1 MTKRKAALGKGLGA
15 LLPDSEPGHAP
26 STQDPDSR
34 LYNFEDRIRT
44 AGKISDIAVDR
55 ISPNPFQPREH
66 FDEAA
71 LEELAQSI
79 RHLGIIQPLTVRSRG
94 PNQYELISGERR
106 LRAATLAGLE
116 RVPAFVR
123 EADTE
128 AMLEMAIV
136 ENVQREQLNPI
147 EISLGYRRL
156 MDECGLTQEQ
166 VAEKV
171 GKSRPAVANYL
182 RLLNLPP
189 VIQAGLRDGH
199 LTIGHARALLSLGTD
214 ALQRDVLDAIIQKG
228 LSVRE
233 TEALVKRLTAPAPA
247 SKKPGKESRTL
258 PQHIRLELDRMT
270 DRIRNRLGTKVSIK
284 PAPDGKAGRI
294 EVEYYSSED
303 LERLTDLLADN

>member
-15 LLPDSEPGHAP
+15 LLPDSESEYPAG
-26 STQDPDSR
+26 SRDPESR

-44 AGKISDIAVDR
+44 SGKISDIAVDR
-55 ISPNPFQPREH
+55 ISPNPFQPREN

-106 LRAATLAGLE
+106 LRAASLAGLE

-189 VIQAGLRDGH
+189 VIQAGLRDGY
-199 LTIGHARALLSLGTD
+199 LSIGHARALLSLGSD
-214 ALQRDVLDAIIQKG
+214 ALQQDVLDAIVQKG
-228 LSVRE
+228 LSVRD
-233 TEALVKRLTAPAPA
+233 TESMVKRLTSPG
-247 SKKPGKESRTL
+247 SKKKTTASESESNPR
-258 PQHIRLELDRMT
+258 HIRLELDRIT
-270 DRIRNRLGTKVSIK
+270 ARIRSRLGTKVSIK
-284 PAPDGKAGRI
+284 PSTDGRTGRI
-294 EVEYYSSED
+294 EVEYYSAED
-303 LERLTDLLADN
+303 LERLADLLADD

>member
-15 LLPDSEPGHAP
+15 LLPDSESEYPAG
-26 STQDPDSR
+26 SRDPESR

-44 AGKISDIAVDR
+44 SGKISDIAVDR
-55 ISPNPFQPREH
+55 ISPNPFQPREN

-106 LRAATLAGLE
+106 LRAASLAGLE

-189 VIQAGLRDGH
+189 VIQAGLRDGY
-199 LTIGHARALLSLGTD
+199 LSIGHARALLSLGSD
-214 ALQRDVLDAIIQKG
+214 ALQQDVLDAIVQKG
-228 LSVRE
+228 LSVRD
-233 TEALVKRLTAPAPA
+233 TESMVKRLASPG
-247 SKKPGKESRTL
+247 SKKKTTASESESIPR
-258 PQHIRLELDRMT
+258 HIRLELDRIT
-270 DRIRNRLGTKVSIK
+270 DRIRSRLGTKVSIK
-284 PAPDGKAGRI
+284 PSTDGRTGRI
-294 EVEYYSSED
+294 EVEYYSAED
-303 LERLTDLLADN
+303 LERLADLLADD

>member
-15 LLPDSEPGHAP
+15 LLPDSESEYPAG
-26 STQDPDSR
+26 SRDPESR

-44 AGKISDIAVDR
+44 SGKISDIAVDR
-55 ISPNPFQPREH
+55 ISPNPFQPREN

-106 LRAATLAGLE
+106 LRAASLAGLE

-189 VIQAGLRDGH
+189 VIQAGLRDGY
-199 LTIGHARALLSLGTD
+199 LSIGHARALLSLGSD
-214 ALQRDVLDAIIQKG
+214 ALQQDVLDAIVQKG
-228 LSVRE
+228 LSVRD
-233 TEALVKRLTAPAPA
+233 TESMVKRLTSPG
-247 SKKPGKESRTL
+247 SKKKTTASESESIPR
-258 PQHIRLELDRMT
+258 HIRLELDRIT
-270 DRIRNRLGTKVSIK
+270 DRIRSRLGTKVSIK
-284 PAPDGKAGRI
+284 PSTDGRTGRI
-294 EVEYYSSED
+294 EVEYYSAED
-303 LERLTDLLADN
+303 LERLADLLADD

>member
-15 LLPDSEPGHAP
+15 LLPDS
-26 STQDPDSR
+26 DPHESEDGQSADGR

-44 AGKISDIAVDR
+44 AGKISDIAIDR
-55 ISPNPFQPREH
+55 ISPNPYQPREH
-66 FDEAA
+66 FDDAA
-71 LEELAQSI
+71 LAELAQSI

-106 LRAATLAGLE
+106 LRAASLAGLE

-166 VAEKV
+166 VAMKV
-171 GKSRPAVANYL
+171 GKSRPAVANFL
-182 RLLNLPP
+182 RLLKLPP

-199 LTIGHARALLSLGTD
+199 LSIGHARTLLSLDTNE
-214 ALQRDVLDAIIQKG
+214 LQQDVLDSIVQKG

-233 TEALVKRLTAPAPA
+233 TEALVRRLTTKGTKR
-247 SKKPGKESRTL
+247 KKSESTAHEV
-258 PQHIRLELDRMT
+258 PHQVRLEMDRMT
-270 DRIRNRLGTKVSIK
+270 NRIRGRLGTKVSIK
-284 PAPDGKAGRI
+284 PSQDGKSGRI
-294 EVEYYSSED
+294 EVEYYSAED
-303 LERLTDLLADN
+303 LERLADLLSEG